1 MLCCLLMASSIA
13 KAQDPHWTCDERSYE
28 YSMTLYVSAS
38 LYHNDITEFE
48 NYEIGAFCGEECRGL
63 LSKQKTGDLVYG
75 YLRVRSNAVNG
86 ETVTFKLYDKQNE
99 KVIPCSNTVPFVA
112 NERKGYPS
120 EPYQLYFGDG
130 YIVSV
135 ESSNIA
141 YGTVTGGGV
150 YDSGSQV
157 TVQAYPH
164 EGCRFEKWS
173 NGVTD
178 NPYVFNATENIS
190 LTALFL
196 PNKYELVYKVDHEVY
211 KSFDVDYAQE
221 ITPEEEPT
229 KEGYTFSGWSEIP
242 TTMPAHD
249 VEINGTFAINQYT
262 ITFDTDGGSEI
273 APITQDY
280 NSVVTPPANPT
291 KVGHTFVG
299 WDKEIPL
306 TMPAENITIKAL
318 WTVNQYKVSFVAD
331 GTVISEETLAYGS
344 RIAPPEAPEK
354 EGHTFAG
361 WKDVPETMPAHDIEI
376 HGSYTVNVYT
386 LTYQVDGKVYKE
398 YTIAFGTEIVP
409 EAFPEKEGYTF
420 SGWEGLPQTM
430 PAHDVVVSGTFAI
443 NSYRAVFIIGEDV
456 IETRIIVYG
465 QPVTTPEAPEKEGHT
480 FAGWE
485 DVPETMPAHDIEIH
499 GTYNVNAYTLTYQ
512 VDGTV
517 YKTYTVEY
525 GTTIVPEAFPEKEG
539 HTFSGW
545 QGLPDTM
552 PAHDVVASGTFA
564 INSYRAVFIIGED
577 VIETRTIVY
586 GQPVTTPEAP
596 EKEGHTFAGWED
608 VPETMPAHDIEIY
621 GTYTVNAYT
630 LTYQVDG
637 TVYKTYTV
645 EYGTAIVPESF
656 PEKEGHTFSGWQGL
670 PDTMPAHDVVAS
682 GTFSINSYRAVFI
695 IGEDVIETR
704 TIVYG
709 QPITTPEAPE
719 KEGHTF
725 AGWEDVPETMPAHD
739 IEIYGTYTVNAYK
752 LTVFLDGAI
761 YMEEMLEY
769 GTPIT
774 IPDPEVPEGKQFN
787 GWMTEVPETMP
798 AHDLEIYGTTSEKT
812 GISSIVADEQ
822 TEVSI
827 YDMKGN
833 LLFKNTS
840 SKGIPNKL
848 SKGIYIVNGKKVLM
862 H

>member
-38 LYHNDITEFE
+38 LYHNEITEFE

-196 PNKYELVYKVDHEVY
+196 PNKYKLVYKVDHEVY

-539 HTFSGW
+539 HTFSGS

-608 VPETMPAHDIEIY
+608 VPETMPAHDIEIH
-621 GTYTVNAYT
+621 GTYNVNAYS

>member
-38 LYHNDITEFE
+38 LYHNEITEFE

>member
-1 MLCCLLMASSIA
+1 MLCCLLMVSSIA
-13 KAQDPHWTCDERSYE
+13 KAQDPHWTYDERSYE

-112 NERKGYPS
+112 NVRMGYPS
-120 EPYQLYFGDG
+120 EPYKLFFGDG

-196 PNKYELVYKVDHEVY
+196 PNKYKLVYKVDYEVY

-242 TTMPAHD
+242 TTMPEHD

-280 NSVVTPPANPT
+280 NSAVTPPANPT
-291 KVGHTFVG
+291 KVGHAFVG

-376 HGSYTVNVYT
+376 Y
-386 LTYQVDGKVYKE
+386 
-398 YTIAFGTEIVP
+398 
-409 EAFPEKEGYTF
+409 
-420 SGWEGLPQTM
+420 
-430 PAHDVVVSGTFAI
+430 
-443 NSYRAVFIIGEDV
+443 
-456 IETRIIVYG
+456 
-465 QPVTTPEAPEKEGHT
+465 
-480 FAGWE
+480 
-485 DVPETMPAHDIEIH
+485 

-512 VDGTV
+512 VDGAV

-525 GTTIVPEAFPEKEG
+525 GTAIVPEAFPEKEG

-586 GQPVTTPEAP
+586 GQPV
-596 EKEGHTFAGWED
+596 
-608 VPETMPAHDIEIY
+608 
-621 GTYTVNAYT
+621 
-630 LTYQVDG
+630 
-637 TVYKTYTV
+637 
-645 EYGTAIVPESF
+645 
-656 PEKEGHTFSGWQGL
+656 
-670 PDTMPAHDVVAS
+670 
-682 GTFSINSYRAVFI
+682 
-695 IGEDVIETR
+695 
-704 TIVYG
+704 
-709 QPITTPEAPE
+709 TTPEAPE

>member
-1 MLCCLLMASSIA
+1 MKARFLLYLLCLVTSVLQVRAYDISWDFNPYAYQYDMTVYVSLSSIE
-13 KAQDPHWTCDERSYE
+13 DEEVTDQTKYQI
-28 YSMTLYVSAS
+28 A
-38 LYHNDITEFE
+38 
-48 NYEIGAFCGEECRGL
+48 AFCGEECRGIAET
-63 LSKQKTGDLVYG
+63 KTANEHEYL
-75 YLRVRSNAVNG
+75 YLRVRSNKAEG
-86 ETVTFKLYDKQNE
+86 EAINFIIKNRTTGQTFKAAETLIFKSQD
-99 KVIPCSNTVPFVA
+99 TV
-112 NERKGYPS
+112 GYPS
-120 EPYQLYFGDG
+120 SPFL
-130 YIVSV
+130 VSV
-135 ESSNIA
+135 RSQYRVTFIIDGESQSSLLN
-141 YGTVTGGGV
+141 YGDAIVPPDV
-150 YDSGSQV
+150 
-157 TVQAYPH
+157 P
-164 EGCRFEKWS
+164 EK
-173 NGVTD
+173 
-178 NPYVFNATENIS
+178 
-190 LTALFL
+190 
-196 PNKYELVYKVDHEVY
+196 K
-211 KSFDVDYAQE
+211 
-221 ITPEEEPT
+221 
-229 KEGYTFSGWSEIP
+229 GYTFNGWTPEVEA
-242 TTMPAHD
+242 TMPDHD
-249 VEINGTFAINQYT
+249 VTYTAVYVPNRYT

-273 APITQDY
+273 APITQEYDSAITPPANPTKVGHTFAGWNKEIPLTMPAEDITIKALWTINQYTITFDTDGGSEITPITQDY
-280 NSVVTPPANPT
+280 NSAVTPPANPT

-376 HGSYTVNVYT
+376 HGSYSVNVYT
-386 LTYQVDGKVYKE
+386 LTYQVDGAVYKTYTVE
-398 YTIAFGTEIVP
+398 YGTAIVP
-409 EAFPEKEGYTF
+409 EAVPEKEGHTF
-420 SGWEGLPQTM
+420 SGWQGLPDTM
-430 PAHDVVVSGTFAI
+430 PAHDVVASGTFAI
-443 NSYRAVFIIGEDV
+443 NSYRAVFIIGEDA
-456 IETRIIVYG
+456 IETRTIVYG

-499 GTYNVNAYTLTYQ
+499 GTYNVNAYSLTYQ

-552 PAHDVVASGTFA
+552 PAHDVVVSGTFA
-564 INSYRAVFIIGED
+564 
-577 VIETRTIVY
+577 
-586 GQPVTTPEAP
+586 
-596 EKEGHTFAGWED
+596 
-608 VPETMPAHDIEIY
+608 
-621 GTYTVNAYT
+621 
-630 LTYQVDG
+630 
-637 TVYKTYTV
+637 
-645 EYGTAIVPESF
+645 
-656 PEKEGHTFSGWQGL
+656 
-670 PDTMPAHDVVAS
+670 
-682 GTFSINSYRAVFI
+682 INSYRAVFI